1 MVEEDTIVG
10 DVFVRTTYERFTL
23 PVYMRVAHG
32 RISLKKLIFI
42 DCFPVSHSCFHSHR
56 EFIHIDNLIVCN
68 LTLYSLRIGIDL
80 RATSKDTLHVL
91 EADGDYA
98 YRACK

>member
-32 RISLKKLIFI
+32 KISLKKLIFT
-42 DCFPVSHSCFHSHR
+42 DCFPVSG
-56 EFIHIDNLIVCN
+56 NL
-68 LTLYSLRIGIDL
+68 SFQ
-80 RATSKDTLHVL
+80 K
-91 EADGDYA
+91 
-98 YRACK
+98 

>member
-32 RISLKKLIFI
+32 KISLKKLIFT
-42 DCFPVSHSCFHSHR
+42 DCFPVSCNPSFQRQYFLTFTGWEVTIMALKQC
-56 EFIHIDNLIVCN
+56 HILKQ
-68 LTLYSLRIGIDL
+68 RIQ
-80 RATSKDTLHVL
+80 
-91 EADGDYA
+91 
-98 YRACK
+98 

>member
-32 RISLKKLIFI
+32 RISLKKLIFT
-42 DCFPVSHSCFHSHR
+42 DCFPVSYNPFSANFLNGT
-56 EFIHIDNLIVCN
+56 FQNV
-68 LTLYSLRIGIDL
+68 T
-80 RATSKDTLHVL
+80 
-91 EADGDYA
+91 
-98 YRACK
+98 

>member
-32 RISLKKLIFI
+32 KISLKKLVFT
-42 DCFPVSHSCFHSHR
+42 DCFPVSGSPEPLVLRDIRNF
-56 EFIHIDNLIVCN
+56 DL
-68 LTLYSLRIGIDL
+68 SLVISR
-80 RATSKDTLHVL
+80 
-91 EADGDYA
+91 
-98 YRACK
+98 C